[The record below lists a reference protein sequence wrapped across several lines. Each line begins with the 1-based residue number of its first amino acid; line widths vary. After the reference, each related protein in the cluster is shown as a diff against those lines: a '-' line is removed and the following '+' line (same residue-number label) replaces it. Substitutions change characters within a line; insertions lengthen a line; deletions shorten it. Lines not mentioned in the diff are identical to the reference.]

1 MEKALLIERSIVELD
16 VVAPHAPEAGQD
28 LREGGHD
35 EVLAVPKSRV
45 NALISS
51 IRSISVNLRLGSSSP
66 LPIPSPSANWPYGLL
81 KSSCCLQFDFLY
93 WVWLESSICALSS
106 HIISRRSPIPFVPY
120 IMQQFLSTLHLGGL
134 NPVPDLEFRCI
145 TGGNTLIPPSV
156 PSLDHPCRDRSGK
169 WALWCTWEALIQCL
183 TLNSGVF

>member
-120 IMQQFLSTLHLGGL
+120 IMQQFLSTEIHKLVFLHKTVKHKYKSQVAWIYLCSQRIL
-134 NPVPDLEFRCI
+134 
-145 TGGNTLIPPSV
+145 
-156 PSLDHPCRDRSGK
+156 H
-169 WALWCTWEALIQCL
+169 
-183 TLNSGVF
+183 